1 MDDTLGQYLPD
12 RYSLEECL
20 GQGGMGSVYRARDA
34 YLAIDVAIKIVRL
47 HDLEPESIARFQ
59 REAKLSSRLSHPN
72 IVTILDFGVLETRF
86 PYMVLEYIP
95 GENLENILESQG
107 PIEVEHALEI
117 MRQVAAA
124 LAHAHKEGVLHRDLK
139 PANIL
144 VFEDERGI
152 AQVKLLDF
160 GIARSLGDDSSVEV
174 QNSTLTRPGM
184 IVGSPLY
191 MSPEQVRADKQ
202 IDQRSDIY
210 SFGSV
215 LFKMLTGKAPFLGDS
230 ALETMSLKL
239 EQKAPSLAETGM
251 PGREDLEAFLRRCL
265 DSDPDGRFATMVEL
279 ETALGLLLE
288 HEQEQDLEGASLI
301 EPPGSASFSH
311 YSRASKSFP
320 VPLVIVLCLGVV
332 LFGACFLGYLA
343 LFDGKSKL
351 LSGGLKREAH
361 QNQSAG
367 QDSLDSKALNSYAN
381 SSSAIP
387 ADFSADVPADVPA
400 DVSPIPSDISISGG
414 TDFGLGPINSYAGYD
429 QKNLLDYNPK
439 RRTWI
444 VRAEATSSDF
454 KQIASRKNI
463 SSLTFLIPRGNPVD
477 YKLLRGMKL
486 QRLELHALRKI
497 DSELVAALST
507 LETVEELHFK
517 TCTFVGVD
525 VLEPLKKMPRLRRL
539 SLEKSSLEEKTRS
552 PEDHKLKP
560 FPAAVLNIVSHLLE
574 LKDLVLSGS
583 DVERGFL
590 KGLPVGSQFR
600 QLQLGELHFDEEQ
613 LKPLLTIKV
622 QHLSIKGNSFSRR
635 FVQRIIEKTGL
646 ETINL
651 TPVFELDGE
660 ASLTRQDVQ
669 ALSRKNPG
677 ITFHYFHT
685 NYRDGA
691 IVQ

>member
-1 MDDTLGQYLPD
+1 MDDSLGQYLPD

-72 IVTILDFGVLETRF
+72 IVTILDFGVLESRF

-95 GENLENILESQG
+95 GENLEDILSSQG
-107 PIEVEHALEI
+107 PFEVENALEI

-144 VFEDERGI
+144 VFEDEKGI
-152 AQVKLLDF
+152 TQVKLLDF
-160 GIARSLGDDSSVEV
+160 GIARSLGDDSSAEV

-215 LFKMLTGKAPFLGDS
+215 FFKMLTGKAPFLGDS

-251 PGREDLEAFLRRCL
+251 PGREDLEAFLSKCL
-265 DSDPDGRFATMVEL
+265 DSDPDGRFATMEEL
-279 ETALGLLLE
+279 ETALDLLLE
-288 HEQEQDLEGASLI
+288 HEQEQDLEGASLV
-301 EPPGSASFSH
+301 EPPGSSSFSES
-311 YSRASKSFP
+311 SRASKSFH
-320 VPLVIVLCLGVV
+320 VPLIIVLCFGVV

-351 LSGGLKREAH
+351 PSGGLKSEAH
-361 QNQSAG
+361 PNKSAG

-387 ADFSADVPADVPA
+387 VDVPADVLA
-400 DVSPIPSDISISGG
+400 DVSSPIPSEISISGG

-429 QKNLLDYNPK
+429 QKKLLDYNPK

-463 SSLTFLIPRGNPVD
+463 SSLTFLFPRGNPFD
-477 YKLLRGMKL
+477 YKLLRDMRL
-486 QRLELHALRKI
+486 QRLELEAIRKI
-497 DSELVAALST
+497 ESELVAALST

-517 TCTFVGVD
+517 TCTFVGAD
-525 VLEPLKKMPRLRRL
+525 VLEPLKKMPRLKRL
-539 SLEKSSLEEKTRS
+539 SLEKSSLEEKARS

-560 FPAAVLNIVSHLLE
+560 LPAAVLDIVSRLPG

-635 FVQRIIEKTGL
+635 FVQRVIEKTGL

-660 ASLTRQDVQ
+660 ASLTGRDVQ